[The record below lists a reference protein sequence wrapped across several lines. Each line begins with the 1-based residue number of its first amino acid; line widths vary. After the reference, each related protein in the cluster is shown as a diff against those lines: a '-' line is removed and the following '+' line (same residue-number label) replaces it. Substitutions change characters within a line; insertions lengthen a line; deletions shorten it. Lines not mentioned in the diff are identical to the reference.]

1 MCNEALYECLS
12 LKALLPPSRPA
23 EITACCA
30 ALRSGQGSWG
40 KRHQIP
46 LCKILDTESTG
57 MNPGADEVIEL
68 GMLKLEYGQD
78 GQYSVLDS
86 FDRLQQPKKPIPA
99 HITAITGI
107 TDEE

>member
-1 MCNEALYECLS
+1 
-12 LKALLPPSRPA
+12 
-23 EITACCA
+23 
-30 ALRSGQGSWG
+30 
-40 KRHQIP
+40 
-46 LCKILDTESTG
+46 

-107 TDEE
+107 TDEEVAAGLLFWTKPLYQTRKTICAAKSMAGGRRN